1 MRLED
6 TGMEY
11 KLEENYKI
19 YDEKEIKE
27 IDKKHDKMFRNILSR
42 KTEMVKF
49 LNDFLSF
56 KEKVK
61 ETQIIQCHTDLITSR
76 YEERR
81 SDIIYKLKEKPVYFL
96 LEHQSTIDKNMPLRI
111 WEYIGEIMRRENRI
125 QKVYPVVIPIII
137 YTGFKRWKLETNFK
151 KLQYQARN
159 YQNYQIDLAYN
170 LIALQDYSFE
180 ELFAKNT
187 LLSSIMIMEKC
198 KDKEELILQLDNIIE
213 QMSDTKDLEAIAE
226 MITNIIQ
233 NRIGKEETR
242 KMLEK
247 IERKGEIGMSPLTK
261 MLLDLKYENRKEGEK
276 EGIIQGIKST
286 AKNMLK
292 SKEPDEKIMK
302 YTGITKQELEELKG
316 EVIYS

>member
-1 MRLED
+1 MNKKKYNKERRDSLKFVTYEQYRNYYKNTYLMRLED

-137 YTGFKRWKLETNFK
+137 YTGFKRST
-151 KLQYQARN
+151 
-159 YQNYQIDLAYN
+159 I
-170 LIALQDYSFE
+170 S
-180 ELFAKNT
+180 
-187 LLSSIMIMEKC
+187 
-198 KDKEELILQLDNIIE
+198 
-213 QMSDTKDLEAIAE
+213 
-226 MITNIIQ
+226 
-233 NRIGKEETR
+233 GKE
-242 KMLEK
+242 L
-247 IERKGEIGMSPLTK
+247 
-261 MLLDLKYENRKEGEK
+261 
-276 EGIIQGIKST
+276 
-286 AKNMLK
+286 
-292 SKEPDEKIMK
+292 SK
-302 YTGITKQELEELKG
+302 L
-316 EVIYS
+316 SN